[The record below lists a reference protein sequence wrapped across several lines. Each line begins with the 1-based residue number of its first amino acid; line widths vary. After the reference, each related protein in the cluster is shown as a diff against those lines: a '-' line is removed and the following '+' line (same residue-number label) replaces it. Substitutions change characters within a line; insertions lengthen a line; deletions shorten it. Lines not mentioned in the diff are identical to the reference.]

1 MTTTRAAGTTAL
13 ELLRPR
19 TGEMVAALEVLV
31 RAESPSGDGAALA
44 GCATAISRLAQELL
58 GVAPVAGGPP
68 EARWLRLDL
77 GARPRVLLIG
87 HYDTV
92 WPVGTLATMPFA
104 LRDGR
109 AAGPGGFDMKAGIV
123 QGLFALSLLPR
134 PCDATL
140 LLTADE
146 EVGSVG
152 SRPLIEQLAREA
164 EAVLVLE
171 PSADGA
177 LKTARKGVA
186 TYRLEIAGR
195 AAHAGLEPE
204 RGANA
209 AVALG
214 HLAVAAATLADD
226 LPGATL
232 TPTLAAAGSAINVV
246 PAQASLTLDARTAT
260 VAQQAELAH
269 RIDALAAAPAVLGTT
284 IDVRV
289 ENERPPLE
297 AAASAALFARAA
309 RVAAGLGLEPPL
321 GVAVGGGSDGNL
333 TAAVGTPTL
342 DGLGAVGGG
351 AHARD
356 EHVVVAAMAERAA
369 LVAALVADLLEQP
382 TEEQVP
388 HER

>member
-1 MTTTRAAGTTAL
+1 MSALAGAEPLVALRARAA
-13 ELLRPR
+13 
-19 TGEMVAALEVLV
+19 EMTAALEALVL
-31 RAESPSGDGAALA
+31 AESPSGDEAALA
-44 GCATAISRLAQELL
+44 GCAHVVGRLAHELL
-58 GVAPVAGGPP
+58 GVEPVADGPAD
-68 EARWLRLDL
+68 ARWLRLDL
-77 GARPRVLLIG
+77 GAAPRVLLLG

-104 LRDGR
+104 LRDGH
-109 AAGPGGFDMKAGIV
+109 ASGPGGFDMKAGIV

-134 PCDATL
+134 PCDVTL

-146 EVGSVG
+146 EVGSVR
-152 SRPLIEQLAREA
+152 SRASIERLAAQA

-171 PSADGA
+171 PSAAGA

-186 TYRLEIAGR
+186 TYQLEIAGR

-214 HLAVAAATLADD
+214 HLAVTAATLADD

-246 PAQASLTLDARTAT
+246 AARASLTLDARTT
-260 VAQQAELAH
+260 TLAQQAELAR
-269 RIDALAAAPAVLGTT
+269 RIDALAAAPAVPGTHVT
-284 IDVRV
+284 VRV

-297 AAASAALFARAA
+297 AAASAALFARAE
-309 RVAAGLGLEPPL
+309 RIAAGLGLEPL
-321 GVAVGGGSDGNL
+321 RGVAVGGGSDGNL

-351 AHARD
+351 AHAAD
-356 EHVVVAAMAERAA
+356 EHVAIARMAERAA
-369 LVAALVADLLEQP
+369 LVAALVADLLERR
-382 TEEQVP
+382 TDEEQG
-388 HER
+388 R

>member
-1 MTTTRAAGTTAL
+1 MTSGTGATAL

-19 TGEMVAALEVLV
+19 ADAMTAALEALV

-44 GCATAISRLAQELL
+44 GCADEIARLARELL
-58 GVAPVAGGPP
+58 GVTPTAGGPDD
-68 EARWLRLDL
+68 ARWLRLDL
-77 GARPRVLLIG
+77 GAAPRVLLLG

-134 PCDATL
+134 PCDVTL

-146 EVGSVG
+146 EVGSTR
-152 SRPLIEQLAREA
+152 SRALIEQLARAA
-164 EAVLVLE
+164 EATLVLE
-171 PSADGA
+171 PSAGGA

-226 LPGATL
+226 LHDATL

-246 PAQASLTLDARTAT
+246 AAQASLTLDARTTT
-260 VAQQAELAH
+260 VAQQAELAR
-269 RIDALAAAPAVLGTT
+269 RIEALAATPAVPGTRVA
-284 IDVRV
+284 VRV

-297 AAASAALFARAA
+297 AAASAALFARAQ
-309 RVAAGLGLEPPL
+309 RLAAGLGLEPL
-321 GVAVGGGSDGNL
+321 RGVAVGGGSDGNL

-351 AHARD
+351 AHATD
-356 EHVVVAAMAERAA
+356 EHVVVAAMPERAA
-369 LVAALVADLLEQP
+369 LVAALIDDLLEHRAD
-382 TEEQVP
+382 EEQA
-388 HER
+388 R

>member
-1 MTTTRAAGTTAL
+1 MSALAGPALLDALRARG
-13 ELLRPR
+13 
-19 TGEMVAALEVLV
+19 GEMVAALELLV
-31 RAESPSGDGAALA
+31 RAESPSGDAAALA
-44 GCATAISRLAQELL
+44 GCADAIGRLARELL
-58 GVAPVAGGPP
+58 GAEAVAGGPP
-68 EARWLRLDL
+68 GARWLRLDL
-77 GARPRVLLIG
+77 GAAPRVLLLG

-92 WPVGTLATMPFA
+92 WPVGTLATMPYA

-123 QGLFALSLLPR
+123 QGLFALAALPR

-146 EVGSVG
+146 EVGSVR
-152 SRPLIEQLAREA
+152 SRALVEQLAAQA

-186 TYRLEIAGR
+186 TYRLEVAGR

-209 AVALG
+209 AVAMG

-226 LPGATL
+226 LDGATL

-246 PAQASLTLDARTAT
+246 AAQASLTLDARTTT
-260 VAQQAELAH
+260 VAQQRELS
-269 RIDALAAAPAVLGTT
+269 RRVDALAAAPAVAGTT
-284 IDVRV
+284 TTVHV

-297 AAASAALFARAA
+297 AAASAALFTRAQ
-309 RVAAGLGLEPPL
+309 RIAAGLGLEPL
-321 GVAVGGGSDGNL
+321 RGAAVGGGSDGNL
-333 TAAVGTPTL
+333 TAAIGTPTL
-342 DGLGAVGGG
+342 DGLGAVGDG
-351 AHARD
+351 AHAAG
-356 EHVVVAAMAERAA
+356 EHVVVERMPERAA
-369 LVAALVADLLEQP
+369 LVAALVADLLRDTEQ
-382 TEEQVP
+382 TRSRTD
-388 HER
+388 ER